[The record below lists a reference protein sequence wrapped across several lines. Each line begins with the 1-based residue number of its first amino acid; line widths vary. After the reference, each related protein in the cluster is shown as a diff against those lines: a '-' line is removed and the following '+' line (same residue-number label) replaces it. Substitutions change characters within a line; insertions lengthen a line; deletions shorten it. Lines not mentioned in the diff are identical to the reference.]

1 MNKKSIDELKKIF
14 EIMKNLDKLKL
25 NDRFNNIIKEVKNA
39 KE

>member
-14 EIMKNLDKLKL
+14 EIMKNLNKLKL
-25 NDRFNNIIKEVKNA
+25 NNRFNNIIKEVKNA